1 MALAARMCVTK
12 LSRRGTP
19 RVLSVYRGQMAWRAV
34 SAIAA
39 AAVTSFG
46 LACGTATSDGSS
58 DVAEREITTQP
69 GFTRTTI
76 YFLTDDGTAPIGVR
90 RTIRARSPY
99 AREALEALLAGPT
112 AEEAENGIETAIPA
126 RTRLLSM
133 TSERHGA
140 DVTVNLSALPPEDA
154 DVLRQHRA
162 ITQITRTVIGVSG
175 IERVWLLN
183 DGRPW
188 GLTLMDGRIDNG
200 PFDYRDLV
208 GLEVGRGCPGTETVT
223 CDRFVAVP

>member
-1 MALAARMCVTK
+1 
-12 LSRRGTP
+12 
-19 RVLSVYRGQMAWRAV
+19 MAWGGV

-39 AAVTSFG
+39 AVVTAFS
-46 LACGTATSDGSS
+46 LACGTGTRDGSS
-58 DVAEREITTQP
+58 DVAEPEITIQS

-76 YFLTDDGTAPIGVR
+76 YLLIDDGTAPIGVR
-90 RTIRARSPY
+90 RTIRAESPY

-112 AEEAENGIETAIPA
+112 AEEAAHGIATAIPA
-126 RTRLLSM
+126 GTRLLSM

-140 DVTVNLSALPPEDA
+140 DVTVNLSALPAEDA
-154 DVLRQHRA
+154 DVLRQLRV
-162 ITQITRTVIGVSG
+162 ITQITRTAVGVSG

-188 GLTLMDGRIDNG
+188 GLNLMDGRINNG
-200 PFDYRDLV
+200 PFDYRHLV
-208 GLEVGRGCPGTETVT
+208 GWEAGRGCPGTETVT